1 LNGAENRIL
10 AGSAGGSGLVIV
22 RYIV

>member
-1 LNGAENRIL
+1 LSGGENRIL